1 MLYIRNI
8 TKSKLP
14 QISIIFTNN
23 FSDLIKINFALLI
36 YYTYL
41 LLLIILRIFSKNI
54 MWKFLNKLPLSL
66 SFILKMMKIKVIAIT
81 FSDWLKLN
89 FIFRVYNADE
99 YIIFLDLE
107 RDVIQ
112 YIKELKNGDIVIDV
126 GAHIGS
132 YIIAIKNN
140 A

>member
-1 MLYIRNI
+1 
-8 TKSKLP
+8 
-14 QISIIFTNN
+14 
-23 FSDLIKINFALLI
+23 
-36 YYTYL
+36 
-41 LLLIILRIFSKNI
+41 
-54 MWKFLNKLPLSL
+54 MWKFFNKLPLSL

-112 YIKELKNGDIVIDV
+112 YIKELKKWRYCYRCR
-126 GAHIGS
+126 S
-132 YIIAIKNN
+132 TYW
-140 A
+140 

>member
-1 MLYIRNI
+1 
-8 TKSKLP
+8 
-14 QISIIFTNN
+14 
-23 FSDLIKINFALLI
+23 
-36 YYTYL
+36 
-41 LLLIILRIFSKNI
+41 
-54 MWKFLNKLPLSL
+54 MWKFFNKLSL

-112 YIKELKNGDIVIDV
+112 YIKELKKWRYCYRCR
-126 GAHIGS
+126 S
-132 YIIAIKNN
+132 TYW
-140 A
+140 